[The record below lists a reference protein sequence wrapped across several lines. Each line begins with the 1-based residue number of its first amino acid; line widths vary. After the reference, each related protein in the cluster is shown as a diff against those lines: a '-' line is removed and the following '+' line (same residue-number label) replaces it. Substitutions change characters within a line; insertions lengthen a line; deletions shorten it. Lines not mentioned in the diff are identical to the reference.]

1 MKMLMSRDVEK
12 QCTLDCETNETAR
25 ISVANILGIAQ
36 ADLVAYLRSFT
47 FKKNDGVEVLFS
59 SILEKFGQVWG
70 FSHTA
75 WFHLTR
81 CLPRCSFANGLLPL
95 SDVTDDIWNFLFSI
109 CKYPISKRDWDE
121 FRKQIESCRGKKHSD
136 IYRIRTT
143 LHTQN
148 GPDGILIGDINFN
161 RTVGQAH
168 FLDEGPEFVMLI
180 CQEFKAEYGYELF
193 NDFKA
198 NTKPCMVKFITP
210 DSDVDSLLAALNY
223 IYEIEQPEPIFG
235 ITQSTCYLGKGR
247 PVSPEFIQKIV
258 YV

>member
-12 QCTLDCETNETAR
+12 QCTLDCETNEIAR
-25 ISVANILGIAQ
+25 ISVANILGITE
-36 ADLVAYLRSFT
+36 AYLVTYLRNFT
-47 FKKNDGVEVLFS
+47 FKNTDGVEVLFNS
-59 SILEKFGQVWG
+59 MLEKFGKVWG

-81 CLPRCSFANGLLPL
+81 CLPGCSFTNGLLPL
-95 SDVTDDIWNFLFSI
+95 SEVIDDIWNLLFSI
-109 CKYPISKRDWDE
+109 CKYPISRSNWDK
-121 FRKQIESCRGKKHSD
+121 FRKQIESCCGKKYSD

-168 FLDEGPEFVMLI
+168 FLDEGPEFIMFI
-180 CQEFKAEYGYELF
+180 CQEFKVEYGHDLLF
-193 NDFKA
+193 KE
-198 NTKPCMVKFITP
+198 NTKPCIVKFTTH
-210 DSDVDSLLAALNY
+210 DSDFDSLLAAIHY
-223 IYEIEQPEPIFG
+223 IYEIEQQEPFFG
-235 ITQSTCYLGKGR
+235 IAQSTCYLGKGR
-247 PVSPEFIQKIV
+247 PIPPEFIKKIM